1 VKEEGRKSMYNFQ
14 LSDERRQ
21 FQDMA
26 RKFAENEV
34 KPLNDKFD
42 DDWATHKYMAQILKK
57 ASKLGLMGL
66 TIDAKY
72 GGTGADG
79 MTTMAVLEELAA
91 VNGGVATVIGDT
103 WFAQTP
109 IIIAANEEQRE
120 RFLRPLASR
129 DEVNLGCI
137 CMTEPAS
144 GADIEDAR
152 MRLRTVKT
160 IVREDGDHY
169 IINGTKAWPSNA
181 GIASH
186 YIVIATIDPKLED
199 KGSCIIVVEKDTPGL
214 SFGKIERK
222 MGMPEDQNREVIFED
237 VRVPKSNLLGKIG
250 DGHKILQR
258 TIAYNRLGAGMISVG
273 MARGAFEYA
282 LNYCKQRVIGGKPLI
297 KHSLISAMF
306 ADLATKIDAARLL
319 VYRASWS
326 LRMRDPNRAR
336 YSDMAKVFA
345 TNAAMEVTSNC
356 VQVMGSY
363 GYSKEYPVEKYMRDA
378 KIVQIFLGP
387 NELVQQ
393 LIGESL

>member
-1 VKEEGRKSMYNFQ
+1 MYNFQ
-14 LSDERRQ
+14 LSEERRQ
-21 FQDMA
+21 FQEMA
-26 RKFAENEV
+26 RKFAEKEV
-34 KPLNDKFD
+34 KPLNDKFE
-42 DDWATHKYMAQILKK
+42 DDWETHRYMPQVLKK
-57 ASKLGLMGL
+57 AAELGFMGL
-66 TIDAKY
+66 TIEPKY

-79 MTTMAVLEELAA
+79 MTIMAILEELAA
-91 VNGGVATVIGDT
+91 VNGGVACVIGDT

-129 DEVNLGCI
+129 DEANLGCI

-144 GADIEDAR
+144 GADIEDER
-152 MRLRTVKT
+152 MRLRTVRT
-160 IVREDGDHY
+160 IIRENGDHY
-169 IINGTKAWPSNA
+169 ILNGTKVWPSNA

-186 YIVIATIDPKLED
+186 YIVVVTVDPKLED
-199 KGSCIIVVEKDTPGL
+199 RGSGIIVVEKDTPGL

-222 MGMPEDQNREVIFED
+222 MGMAEDQNRAVIFEE
-237 VRVPKSNLLGKIG
+237 VRVPKGNLLGKIG
-250 DGHKILQR
+250 DGYKVLQR

-282 LNYCKQRVIGGKPLI
+282 LNYCKERVVGGKSLV

-306 ADLATKIDAARLL
+306 ADMATRIDAARLL

-326 LRMRDPNRAR
+326 LRVRDPNRVR
-336 YSDMAKVFA
+336 YSNMAKVYA
-345 TNAAMEVTSNC
+345 TNMAMEVTSNC

-378 KIVQIFLGP
+378 KIVQIYLGP

>member
-1 VKEEGRKSMYNFQ
+1 MYNFQ
-14 LSDERRQ
+14 LSEERRQ
-21 FQDMA
+21 FQEMA

-42 DDWATHKYMAQILKK
+42 DDWETHRYMPQVLKK
-57 ASKLGLMGL
+57 AAELGFMGL
-66 TIDAKY
+66 TIDPKF

-79 MTTMAVLEELAA
+79 MTTMAVIEELAA
-91 VNGGVATVIGDT
+91 VNGGVACVIGDT

-109 IIIAANEEQRE
+109 IIIAANDEQRE
-120 RFLRPLASR
+120 RFLIPLASR
-129 DEVNLGCI
+129 EEVNLGCI

-144 GADIEDAR
+144 GADIEDSR

-160 IVREDGDHY
+160 IIKEDGDDY
-169 IINGTKAWPSNA
+169 IINGVKIWPSNA

-186 YIVIATIDPKLED
+186 YVVIATTDPKLED
-199 KGSCIIVVEKDTPGL
+199 KGSAIIVVEKDTPGL

-237 VRVPKSNLLGKIG
+237 VRVSKNNLLGKIG
-250 DGHKILQR
+250 DGHRILQ
-258 TIAYNRLGAGMISVG
+258 TTVAYNRLGAGMISVG

-282 LNYCKQRVIGGKPLI
+282 LQYCKGRVVGGKPLI
-297 KHSLISAMF
+297 KHSLISGMF
-306 ADLATKIDAARLL
+306 ADMATKIDAARLL

-326 LRMRDPNRAR
+326 LKAKNPHRAR
-336 YSDMAKVFA
+336 YSDMAKVYS
-345 TNAAMEVTSNC
+345 TNMAMEVTSNC

-378 KIVQIFLGP
+378 KIVQIYLGP
-387 NELVQQ
+387 NEMLQQ

>member
-1 VKEEGRKSMYNFQ
+1 MYNFQ
-14 LSDERRQ
+14 LSEERRQ
-21 FQDMA
+21 FQELA

-34 KPLNDKFD
+34 QPLNDKFE
-42 DDWATHKYMAQILKK
+42 DDWETHTYMPQVLKK
-57 ASKLGLMGL
+57 AAELGFMGL
-66 TIDAKY
+66 TIDPKY

-79 MTTMAVLEELAA
+79 MTVMAVLEELAA
-91 VNGGVATVIGDT
+91 VNGGMACVIGDT

-109 IIIAANEEQRE
+109 IIIAANDEQRE

-129 DEVNLGCI
+129 EEVNLGCI

-144 GADIEDAR
+144 GADIEDSR

-160 IVREDGDHY
+160 IIREDGDDY
-169 IINGTKAWPSNA
+169 IVNGVKAWPSNA

-186 YIVIATIDPKLED
+186 YVVIATTDPKLED
-199 KGSCIIVVEKDTPGL
+199 KGSAIIVVEKDTPGL

-222 MGMPEDQNREVIFED
+222 MGMHEDQNREVIFED
-237 VRVPKSNLLGKIG
+237 VRIPKSNLLGKIG
-250 DGHKILQR
+250 DGHRILQ
-258 TIAYNRLGAGMISVG
+258 TTVAYNRLGAGMISVG

-282 LNYCKQRVIGGKPLI
+282 LQYCKDRVVGGKSLI

-306 ADLATKIDAARLL
+306 ADMATKIDAARLL

-326 LRMRDPNRAR
+326 LRTRDPHRAR
-336 YSDMAKVFA
+336 YSDMAKVYS
-345 TNAAMEVTSNC
+345 TNMAMEVTSNC

-378 KIVQIFLGP
+378 KIVQIYLGP

-393 LIGESL
+393 LVGESL

>member
-1 VKEEGRKSMYNFQ
+1 MYNFQ
-14 LSDERRQ
+14 LSEERRQ
-21 FQDMA
+21 FQELA

-34 KPLNDKFD
+34 KPLNDKFE
-42 DDWATHKYMAQILKK
+42 DDWETHRYMPQVLKK
-57 ASKLGLMGL
+57 AAELGFMGL
-66 TIDAKY
+66 TIDPKY

-79 MTTMAVLEELAA
+79 MTVMAVLEELAA
-91 VNGGVATVIGDT
+91 VNGGMACVIGDT

-109 IIIAANEEQRE
+109 IIIAANDEQRE

-129 DEVNLGCI
+129 VEVNLGCI

-144 GADIEDAR
+144 GADIEDSR

-160 IVREDGDHY
+160 IIREDGNDY
-169 IINGTKAWPSNA
+169 IVNGVKVWPSNA

-186 YIVIATIDPKLED
+186 YVVIATTDPKLED
-199 KGSCIIVVEKDTPGL
+199 KGSAIIVVEKDTPGL

-222 MGMPEDQNREVIFED
+222 MGMHEDQNREVIFED
-237 VRVPKSNLLGKIG
+237 VRIPKSNLLGKIG
-250 DGHKILQR
+250 DGHRILQ
-258 TIAYNRLGAGMISVG
+258 TTVAYNRLGAGMISVG

-282 LNYCKQRVIGGKPLI
+282 LQYCKERVVGGKSLI

-306 ADLATKIDAARLL
+306 ADMATKIDAARLL

-326 LRMRDPNRAR
+326 LRTRDPHRAR

-345 TNAAMEVTSNC
+345 TNMAMEVTSNC

-378 KIVQIFLGP
+378 KIVQIYLGP

-393 LIGESL
+393 LVGESL

>member
-1 VKEEGRKSMYNFQ
+1 MYNFQ
-14 LSDERRQ
+14 LSEERLQ
-21 FQDMA
+21 FQELA

-42 DDWATHKYMAQILKK
+42 DDWETHRYMPQVLKK
-57 ASKLGLMGL
+57 AAELGFMGL
-66 TIDAKY
+66 TIDPKF

-79 MTTMAVLEELAA
+79 MTTMAILEELAA
-91 VNGGVATVIGDT
+91 VNGGVACVIGDT

-109 IIIAANEEQRE
+109 IIIAANDEQRE

-129 DEVNLGCI
+129 EEANLGCI

-144 GADIEDAR
+144 GADIEDSR

-160 IVREDGDHY
+160 IIKEDGDDY
-169 IINGTKAWPSNA
+169 IINGVKIWPSNA

-199 KGSCIIVVEKDTPGL
+199 KGSCIIIVEKDTPGL

-250 DGHKILQR
+250 DGHKLLQ
-258 TIAYNRLGAGMISVG
+258 TTVAYNRLGAGMISVG
-273 MARGAFEYA
+273 IARGAFEYA
-282 LNYCKQRVIGGKPLI
+282 LGYCKGRVVGGKSLI

-306 ADLATKIDAARLL
+306 ADMATKIDAARLL

-326 LRMRDPNRAR
+326 LKAKNPHRAR
-336 YSDMAKVFA
+336 YSDMAKVYS
-345 TNAAMEVTSNC
+345 TNMAMEVTSNC

-378 KIVQIFLGP
+378 KIVQIYLGP
-387 NELVQQ
+387 NEMLQQ
-393 LIGESL
+393 LIGGSL

>member
-1 VKEEGRKSMYNFQ
+1 MYNFQ
-14 LSDERRQ
+14 LSEERRQ
-21 FQDMA
+21 FQEMA

-42 DDWATHKYMAQILKK
+42 DDWETHRYMPQVLKK
-57 ASKLGLMGL
+57 AAELGFMGL
-66 TIDAKY
+66 TIDPKF

-79 MTTMAVLEELAA
+79 MTTMAIIEELAA
-91 VNGGVATVIGDT
+91 VNGGVACVIGDT

-109 IIIAANEEQRE
+109 IIIAANDEQRE

-129 DEVNLGCI
+129 EEVNLGCI

-144 GADIEDAR
+144 GADIEDSR

-160 IVREDGDHY
+160 IIKEDGDDY
-169 IINGTKAWPSNA
+169 IINGVKVWPSNA
-181 GIASH
+181 SIASH
-186 YIVIATIDPKLED
+186 YVVIATTDPKLED
-199 KGSCIIVVEKDTPGL
+199 KGSGIIVVEKDTPGL

-237 VRVPKSNLLGKIG
+237 VRVPKNNLLGKIG
-250 DGHKILQR
+250 DGHRILQK
-258 TIAYNRLGAGMISVG
+258 TVAYNRLGAGMISVG

-282 LNYCKQRVIGGKPLI
+282 LQYCKGRVVGGKPLI

-306 ADLATKIDAARLL
+306 ADMATKIDAARLL

-326 LRMRDPNRAR
+326 LKAKNPHRAR
-336 YSDMAKVFA
+336 YSDMAKVYS
-345 TNAAMEVTSNC
+345 TNMAMEVTSNC

-378 KIVQIFLGP
+378 KIVQIYLGP
-387 NELVQQ
+387 NEMLQQ
-393 LIGESL
+393 LVGESL

>member
-1 VKEEGRKSMYNFQ
+1 MYNFQ
-14 LSDERRQ
+14 LSEERRQ
-21 FQDMA
+21 FQEMA
-26 RKFAENEV
+26 RKFAEKEV

-42 DDWATHKYMAQILKK
+42 DDWETHRYMPQVLKK
-57 ASKLGLMGL
+57 AAKLGFMGL
-66 TIDAKY
+66 TIEPKY

-79 MTTMAVLEELAA
+79 MTVMAVLEELAA
-91 VNGGVATVIGDT
+91 VNGGVACVIGDT

-109 IIIAANEEQRE
+109 IIIAANDEQRE

-129 DEVNLGCI
+129 DKVNLGCI

-144 GADIEDAR
+144 GADIEDSR

-160 IVREDGDHY
+160 IIREDGDDY
-169 IINGTKAWPSNA
+169 IINGVKIWPSNA

-186 YIVIATIDPKLED
+186 YVVIATTDPKLED
-199 KGSCIIVVEKDTPGL
+199 KGSCIIVVEKDTSGL

-222 MGMPEDQNREVIFED
+222 MGMPEDQNRQVIFED
-237 VRVPKSNLLGKIG
+237 VRVPKSNLLGRIG
-250 DGHKILQR
+250 DGHKILQ
-258 TIAYNRLGAGMISVG
+258 TTVAYNRLGAGMISVG

-282 LNYCKQRVIGGKPLI
+282 LKYCKDRVVGGKPLI

-306 ADLATKIDAARLL
+306 ADMATKIDAARLL

-326 LRMRDPNRAR
+326 LKARDPNRAR

-345 TNAAMEVTSNC
+345 TDMAMEVTSNC

-378 KIVQIFLGP
+378 KIVQIYLGP

>member
-1 VKEEGRKSMYNFQ
+1 MYNFK
-14 LSDERRQ
+14 LSEERQQ
-21 FQDMA
+21 FKELA

-34 KPLNDKFD
+34 KPFNDKFE
-42 DDWATHKYMAQILKK
+42 DDWNTHKYMEKVLRK
-57 ASKLGLMGL
+57 ASELGFMGL
-66 TIDAKY
+66 SIPSKY

-79 MTTMAVLEELAA
+79 MTIMAVIEELAA
-91 VNGGVATVIGDT
+91 VNGGVACVISDT

-120 RFLRPLASR
+120 RFLRPMASR
-129 DEVNLGCI
+129 EEVNLGCI

-144 GADIEDAR
+144 GADIEDSR
-152 MRLRTVKT
+152 MHLRTVKT
-160 IVREDGDHY
+160 IIREDGDDY
-169 IINGTKAWPSNA
+169 IINGVKIWPSNA

-186 YIVIATIDPKLED
+186 YVVIATTDPQLED
-199 KGSCIIVVEKDTPGL
+199 KGSAIIIVEKDTPGL

-222 MGMPEDQNREVIFED
+222 MGMHEDQNREVIFED

-250 DGHKILQR
+250 DGHRMLQK
-258 TIAYNRLGAGMISVG
+258 TVAYNRLGAGMISVG

-282 LNYCKQRVIGGKPLI
+282 LKYCKGRVVGGKPLI
-297 KHSLISAMF
+297 EHSLISAKF
-306 ADLATKIDAARLL
+306 ADMATKIDAGRLL

-326 LRMRDPNRAR
+326 LKTKDPKRAM

-345 TNAAMEVTSNC
+345 TNAAAEITSDC
-356 VQVMGSY
+356 VQFLGSY

-378 KIVQIFLGP
+378 KIVQIYLGP

-393 LIGESL
+393 LIGRSL

>member
-1 VKEEGRKSMYNFQ
+1 MYNFE
-14 LSDERRQ
+14 LSEERQQ
-21 FQDMA
+21 FQEMA
-26 RKFAENEV
+26 RKFAEKEV

-42 DDWATHKYMAQILKK
+42 DDWETHRYMPQVLKK
-57 ASKLGLMGL
+57 AAELGFMGL
-66 TIDAKY
+66 TIEPKY

-79 MTTMAVLEELAA
+79 MTIMAVLEELAA

-109 IIIAANEEQRE
+109 VIIAANEEQRE

-129 DEVNLGCI
+129 DVVNLGCI

-144 GADIEDAR
+144 GADIEDDR

-169 IINGTKAWPSNA
+169 IINGTKVWPSNA

-186 YIVIATIDPKLED
+186 YIVIATVDPKLED

-237 VRVPKSNLLGKIG
+237 VRVPKDNLLGKVG

-273 MARGAFEYA
+273 IARGAFEYA
-282 LNYCKQRVIGGKPLI
+282 LQYCKDRVIGGKPLI

-306 ADLATKIDAARLL
+306 ADMATKIDAARLL

>member
-1 VKEEGRKSMYNFQ
+1 MYNFQ
-14 LSDERRQ
+14 LSEERRQ
-21 FQDMA
+21 FQEMA
-26 RKFAENEV
+26 KKFAEKEV
-34 KPLNDKFD
+34 RPLNDKFD
-42 DDWATHKYMAQILKK
+42 DDWETHRYMPQVLKK
-57 ASKLGLMGL
+57 AAELGFMGL
-66 TIDAKY
+66 TIEPKY

-79 MTTMAVLEELAA
+79 MTIMAVLEELAA
-91 VNGGVATVIGDT
+91 VNGGVACVIGDT

-120 RFLRPLASR
+120 RFLRPLAAR
-129 DEVNLGCI
+129 DEANLGCI

-144 GADIEDAR
+144 GADIEDSR

-160 IVREDGDHY
+160 IIKEDGDDY
-169 IINGTKAWPSNA
+169 IINGVKIWPSNA

-186 YIVIATIDPKLED
+186 YVVIATTDPKLED
-199 KGSCIIVVEKDTPGL
+199 KGSCVVVVEKDTPGL

-237 VRVPKSNLLGKIG
+237 VRIPKSNLLGKIG
-250 DGHKILQR
+250 DGHKILQ
-258 TIAYNRLGAGMISVG
+258 TTVAYNRLGAGMISVG

-282 LNYCKQRVIGGKPLI
+282 LKYSKDRVVGGKPLI
-297 KHSLISAMF
+297 KHSLVSAMF
-306 ADLATKIDAARLL
+306 ADMATKIDAARLL

-326 LRMRDPNRAR
+326 LRARDPNRAR

-345 TNAAMEVTSNC
+345 TNIAMEVTSNC

-378 KIVQIFLGP
+378 KIVQIYLGP
-387 NELVQQ
+387 NEMVQQ

>member
-1 VKEEGRKSMYNFQ
+1 MYNFQ
-14 LSDERRQ
+14 LSEERRQ
-21 FQDMA
+21 FQEMA
-26 RKFAENEV
+26 RKFAEKEV
-34 KPLNDKFD
+34 KPFNDKFD
-42 DDWATHKYMAQILKK
+42 DDWETHRYMKQVLKK
-57 ASKLGLMGL
+57 AAELGFMGL
-66 TIDAKY
+66 TIEPKY

-79 MTTMAVLEELAA
+79 MTIMAVLEELAA
-91 VNGGVATVIGDT
+91 VNGGVACVIGDT

-144 GADIEDAR
+144 GADIEDSR

-160 IVREDGDHY
+160 IIKEDGDDY
-169 IINGTKAWPSNA
+169 IINGVKIWPSNA

-186 YIVIATIDPKLED
+186 YVVIATTDPKLED

-237 VRVPKSNLLGKIG
+237 VRVTKSNLLGKIG
-250 DGHKILQR
+250 DGHKILQ
-258 TIAYNRLGAGMISVG
+258 TTVAYNRLGAGMISVG

-282 LNYCKQRVIGGKPLI
+282 LNYCKDRVVGGKSLI

-306 ADLATKIDAARLL
+306 ADMATKIDAARLL

-326 LRMRDPNRAR
+326 LRVRDPNRAR
-336 YSDMAKVFA
+336 YSNMAKVFA
-345 TNAAMEVTSNC
+345 TNIAMEVTSNC

-378 KIVQIFLGP
+378 KIVQIYLGP

>member
-1 VKEEGRKSMYNFQ
+1 MYTFQ
-14 LSDERRQ
+14 LSTERRQ
-21 FQDMA
+21 FQEMA
-26 RKFAENEV
+26 QKFAENEV
-34 KPLNDKFD
+34 KPLNDKFE
-42 DDWATHKYMAQILKK
+42 DDWETHTYMPQVLKK
-57 ASKLGLMGL
+57 AAKLGFMGL
-66 TIDAKY
+66 TIDPKY

-79 MTTMAVLEELAA
+79 MTVMTVLEELAA
-91 VNGGVATVIGDT
+91 VNGGMACVIGDT

-109 IIIAANEEQRE
+109 IIIAANDEQRE

-129 DEVNLGCI
+129 VEVNLGCI

-144 GADIEDAR
+144 GADIEDSR

-160 IVREDGDHY
+160 IIREDGDDY
-169 IINGTKAWPSNA
+169 IVNGVKVWPSNA

-186 YIVIATIDPKLED
+186 YVVIATTDPKLED
-199 KGSCIIVVEKDTPGL
+199 KGSAIIVVEKDTPGL

-222 MGMPEDQNREVIFED
+222 MGMHEDQNREVIFED
-237 VRVPKSNLLGKIG
+237 VRIPKSNLLGKIG
-250 DGHKILQR
+250 DGHRILQ
-258 TIAYNRLGAGMISVG
+258 TTVAYNRLGAGMISVG

-282 LNYCKQRVIGGKPLI
+282 LQYCKDRVVGGKSLI

-306 ADLATKIDAARLL
+306 ADMATKIDAARLL

-326 LRMRDPNRAR
+326 LRTRDPHRAR
-336 YSDMAKVFA
+336 YSDMAKVYS
-345 TNAAMEVTSNC
+345 TNMAMEVTSNC

-378 KIVQIFLGP
+378 KIVQIYLGP

-393 LIGESL
+393 LVGESL

>member
-1 VKEEGRKSMYNFQ
+1 MYNFQ
-14 LSDERRQ
+14 LSEEKVQ
-21 FQDMA
+21 FQELA
-26 RKFAENEV
+26 RRFAENEV
-34 KPLNDKFD
+34 KPYNDKFD
-42 DDWATHKYMAQILKK
+42 DDWETHKYMKKVLKK
-57 ASKLGLMGL
+57 AAELGFMGL
-66 TIDAKY
+66 TIDSKY

-109 IIIAANEEQRE
+109 IIIAANDEQRE

-129 DEVNLGCI
+129 EEVNLGCI

-144 GADIEDAR
+144 GADIEDDR
-152 MRLRTVKT
+152 MRFRTVKT
-160 IVREDGDHY
+160 ILKEDGDYY
-169 IINGTKAWPSNA
+169 IINGTKIWPSNA

-186 YIVIATIDPKLED
+186 YMVIATTDPALED
-199 KGSCIIVVEKDTPGL
+199 KGSCIIVVEKNTPGL

-222 MGMPEDQNREVIFED
+222 MGMPEDQNREVIFEE
-237 VRVPKSNLLGKIG
+237 VRVHKSNLLGKIG
-250 DGHKILQR
+250 DGFKILQR

-282 LNYCKQRVIGGKPLI
+282 LQYCKDRVVGGKPLI

-306 ADLATKIDAARLL
+306 ADMATKIDAARLL

-326 LRMRDPNRAR
+326 LKMRDPNRAR
-336 YSDMAKVFA
+336 YSNMAKVFA
-345 TNAAMEVTSNC
+345 TNMAMDVTSNC

>member
-1 VKEEGRKSMYNFQ
+1 MYNFQ
-14 LSDERRQ
+14 LSEERRQ
-21 FQDMA
+21 FQEMA
-26 RKFAENEV
+26 RKFAEKEI

-42 DDWATHKYMAQILKK
+42 DDWETHRIMPQVLKK
-57 ASKLGLMGL
+57 AAELGFMGL
-66 TIDAKY
+66 TIDPKY

-79 MTTMAVLEELAA
+79 MTIMAVLEELAA
-91 VNGGVATVIGDT
+91 VNGGVACVIGDT

-129 DEVNLGCI
+129 DEANLGCI

-144 GADIEDAR
+144 DADIEDSR

-160 IVREDGDHY
+160 IIKEDGDDY
-169 IINGTKAWPSNA
+169 IINGVKIWPSNA

-186 YIVIATIDPKLED
+186 YVVIATTDPKLED

-222 MGMPEDQNREVIFED
+222 MGMPEDQNREVMFED
-237 VRVPKSNLLGKIG
+237 VRVPKNNLLGKIG
-250 DGHKILQR
+250 DGHKILQ
-258 TIAYNRLGAGMISVG
+258 TTVAYNRLGAGMISVG

-282 LNYCKQRVIGGKPLI
+282 LKYCKDRVVGGKPLI

-306 ADLATKIDAARLL
+306 ADMATKIDAARLL

-326 LRMRDPNRAR
+326 LRVRDPNRAR
-336 YSDMAKVFA
+336 HSDMAKVFP
-345 TNAAMEVTSNC
+345 TNMAMEVTSNC

-378 KIVQIFLGP
+378 KIVQIYLGP
-387 NELVQQ
+387 NEMVQQ

>member
-1 VKEEGRKSMYNFQ
+1 
-14 LSDERRQ
+14 
-21 FQDMA
+21 MA

-42 DDWATHKYMAQILKK
+42 DDWETHRYMPQVLKK
-57 ASKLGLMGL
+57 AAELGFMGL
-66 TIDAKY
+66 TIDPKY

-79 MTTMAVLEELAA
+79 MTVMAILEELAA
-91 VNGGVATVIGDT
+91 VNGGMACVIGDT

-109 IIIAANEEQRE
+109 IIIAANDEQRG

-144 GADIEDAR
+144 GADIEDSR

-160 IVREDGDHY
+160 IIKEDGNDY
-169 IINGTKAWPSNA
+169 ILNGVKIWPSNA

-186 YIVIATIDPKLED
+186 YVVIATTDPKLED
-199 KGSCIIVVEKDTPGL
+199 KGSAIIVVEKDTPGL

-250 DGHKILQR
+250 DGHRILQ
-258 TIAYNRLGAGMISVG
+258 TTVAYNRLGAGMISVG

-282 LNYCKQRVIGGKPLI
+282 LQYCKDRIVGGKSLI

-306 ADLATKIDAARLL
+306 ADMTTKIDAARLL

-326 LRMRDPNRAR
+326 LRTRDPHRTR
-336 YSDMAKVFA
+336 YSDMAKVYS
-345 TNAAMEVTSNC
+345 TNMAMEVTSNC

-378 KIVQIFLGP
+378 KIVQIYLGP

>member
-1 VKEEGRKSMYNFQ
+1 MYTFQ
-14 LSDERRQ
+14 LSEERRQ
-21 FQDMA
+21 FQEMA
-26 RKFAENEV
+26 QKFAQNEV
-34 KPLNDKFD
+34 KPLNDKFE
-42 DDWATHKYMAQILKK
+42 DDWETHTYMPQVLKK
-57 ASKLGLMGL
+57 AAELGFMGL
-66 TIDAKY
+66 TIDPKY

-79 MTTMAVLEELAA
+79 MTVMAVLEELAA
-91 VNGGVATVIGDT
+91 VNGGMACVIGDT

-109 IIIAANEEQRE
+109 IIIAANDEQRE

-129 DEVNLGCI
+129 EEVNLGCI

-144 GADIEDAR
+144 GADIEDTR

-160 IVREDGDHY
+160 IIKEDGDDY
-169 IINGTKAWPSNA
+169 ILNGVKIWPSNA

-186 YIVIATIDPKLED
+186 YVVIATIDPKLED
-199 KGSCIIVVEKDTPGL
+199 KGSAIIVVENDTPGL

-222 MGMPEDQNREVIFED
+222 MGMHEDQNREVIFED

-250 DGHKILQR
+250 DGHRILQ
-258 TIAYNRLGAGMISVG
+258 TTVAYNRLGAGMISVG

-282 LNYCKQRVIGGKPLI
+282 LQYCKDRIVGGKSLI

-306 ADLATKIDAARLL
+306 ADMATKIDAARLL

-326 LRMRDPNRAR
+326 LRTRDPHRAR
-336 YSDMAKVFA
+336 YSDMAKVYS
-345 TNAAMEVTSNC
+345 TNMAMEVTSNC

-378 KIVQIFLGP
+378 KIVQIYLGP

-393 LIGESL
+393 LVGESL

>member
-1 VKEEGRKSMYNFQ
+1 MYNFQ
-14 LSDERRQ
+14 LSEERRQ
-21 FQDMA
+21 FQELA

-34 KPLNDKFD
+34 KPLNDKFE
-42 DDWATHKYMAQILKK
+42 DDWSTHKYMAQVLEK
-57 ASKLGLMGL
+57 AAALGFMGL
-66 TIDAKY
+66 TIDPKF

-79 MTTMAVLEELAA
+79 MTIMAVLEELGA
-91 VNGGVATVIGDT
+91 VNGGVACVIGDT

-120 RFLRPLASR
+120 RFLRPMASKE
-129 DEVNLGCI
+129 EVNLGCI

-144 GADIEDAR
+144 GADIEDDR

-160 IVREDGDHY
+160 IIKEDGDDY
-169 IINGTKAWPSNA
+169 IINGVKIWPSNA

-186 YIVIATIDPKLED
+186 YIVIATTDPKLED
-199 KGSCIIVVEKDTPGL
+199 KGSAIIVVEKDTPGL

-222 MGMPEDQNREVIFED
+222 MGMNEDQNREVIFED

-250 DGHKILQR
+250 DGHRLLQ
-258 TIAYNRLGAGMISVG
+258 TTVAYNRLGAGMISVG
-273 MARGAFEYA
+273 IARGAFEYA
-282 LNYCKQRVIGGKPLI
+282 LGYCKGRVVGGKPLI

-306 ADLATKIDAARLL
+306 ADMATKIDAARLL

-326 LRMRDPNRAR
+326 LKTKNTNRAR

-345 TNAAMEVTSNC
+345 TNAAMEITSNC

-363 GYSKEYPVEKYMRDA
+363 GYS
-378 KIVQIFLGP
+378 
-387 NELVQQ
+387 
-393 LIGESL
+393 

>member
-1 VKEEGRKSMYNFQ
+1 MYNFQ
-14 LSDERRQ
+14 LSEERRQ
-21 FQDMA
+21 FQEMA
-26 RKFAENEV
+26 RKFAEKEV

-42 DDWATHKYMAQILKK
+42 DDWETHRIMPQVLKK
-57 ASKLGLMGL
+57 AAELGFMGL
-66 TIDAKY
+66 TIDPKY

-79 MTTMAVLEELAA
+79 MTIMAVLEELAA
-91 VNGGVATVIGDT
+91 VNGGVACVIGDT

-144 GADIEDAR
+144 GADIEDSR

-160 IVREDGDHY
+160 IIKEDGDDY
-169 IINGTKAWPSNA
+169 IINGVKIWPSNA

-186 YIVIATIDPKLED
+186 YVVIATTDPKLED
-199 KGSCIIVVEKDTPGL
+199 KGSCIIVVEKDRPGL

-237 VRVPKSNLLGKIG
+237 VRVPKNNLLGKIG
-250 DGHKILQR
+250 DGHKILQ
-258 TIAYNRLGAGMISVG
+258 TTVAYNRLGAGMISVG

-282 LNYCKQRVIGGKPLI
+282 LKYCKDRVVGGKPLI

-306 ADLATKIDAARLL
+306 ADMATKIDAARLL

-326 LRMRDPNRAR
+326 LRVRDPNRAR
-336 YSDMAKVFA
+336 YSDMAKVFP
-345 TNAAMEVTSNC
+345 TNMAMEVTSNC

-378 KIVQIFLGP
+378 KIVQIYLGP

>member
-1 VKEEGRKSMYNFQ
+1 
-14 LSDERRQ
+14 
-21 FQDMA
+21 MA
-26 RKFAENEV
+26 RKFAEKEV
-34 KPLNDKFD
+34 KPLNDKFE
-42 DDWATHKYMAQILKK
+42 DDWETHRYMPQVLKK
-57 ASKLGLMGL
+57 AAELGFMGL
-66 TIDAKY
+66 TIEPKY
-72 GGTGADG
+72 GGTGVDG
-79 MTTMAVLEELAA
+79 MTIMAVLEELAA
-91 VNGGVATVIGDT
+91 VNGGVACVIGDT

-109 IIIAANEEQRE
+109 IIIAANEQQRE

-144 GADIEDAR
+144 GADIEDSR

-160 IVREDGDHY
+160 IIKEDGDDY
-169 IINGTKAWPSNA
+169 IINGVKIWPSNA

-186 YIVIATIDPKLED
+186 YVVIATVDPKLED
-199 KGSCIIVVEKDTPGL
+199 KGSCIIVVEKETPGL

-237 VRVPKSNLLGKIG
+237 VRVTKSNLLGKIG
-250 DGHKILQR
+250 DGHKILQ
-258 TIAYNRLGAGMISVG
+258 TTVAYNRLGAGMISVG

-282 LNYCKQRVIGGKPLI
+282 LNYCKDRVVGGKSLI

-306 ADLATKIDAARLL
+306 ADMATKIDAARLL

-326 LRMRDPNRAR
+326 LRVRDPNRAR
-336 YSDMAKVFA
+336 YSNMAKVFA
-345 TNAAMEVTSNC
+345 TNMAMEVTSNC

-378 KIVQIFLGP
+378 KIVQIYLGP